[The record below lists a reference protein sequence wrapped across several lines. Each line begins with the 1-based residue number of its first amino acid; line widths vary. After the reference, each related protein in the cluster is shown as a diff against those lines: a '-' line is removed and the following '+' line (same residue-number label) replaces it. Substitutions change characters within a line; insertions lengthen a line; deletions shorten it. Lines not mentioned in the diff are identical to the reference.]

1 MRNRHTQHTGLEKP
15 ACKVCGTRS
24 FTATGMRP
32 DMGGRFLFCFVFLGF
47 FFLLGRNGGEKK
59 RLQRQQTQSHVI
71 AHCPRRQHYRKQL
84 QVNSQ
89 R

>member
-32 DMGGRFLFCFVFLGF
+32 DMGDLFFFF
-47 FFLLGRNGGEKK
+47 FFLLGRNGGKKK
-59 RLQRQQTQSHVI
+59 RLQRKQTQSHVI

-84 QVNSQ
+84 QVNS
-89 R
+89 RR

>member
-32 DMGGRFLFCFVFLGF
+32 DMGDLF
-47 FFLLGRNGGEKK
+47 FFFF
-59 RLQRQQTQSHVI
+59 S
-71 AHCPRRQHYRKQL
+71 Y
-84 QVNSQ
+84 
-89 R
+89 